1 MHLEGTHT
9 IKASPQAIW
18 KVILDPDILA
28 RVTPGIKS
36 LEATEEDKYKAVS
49 EVKLGPVS
57 GRFTGDM
64 QVADKVE
71 NESFVLKMKQN
82 SRIGNVSAEGK
93 ISFSPSAENETE
105 IVFAGDAKLSG
116 TLARTG
122 QRVLSGVANTLT
134 RQFFEALEQ
143 EVTSAGERDAA
154 AAAAHSATE
163 EPAHTVAPAPEPSP
177 VTDPASQEVT
187 AASSHSTPAEVTATA
202 TQTATAASSTH
213 QNEQPEEGLKSRGFF
228 AGIGRFFK
236 NLFSSSN

>member
-18 KVILDPDILA
+18 KVILDPETLA

-36 LEATEEDKYKAVS
+36 LEATEEDKYKALS

-64 QVADKVE
+64 QVANKVE

-154 AAAAHSATE
+154 TAAAAQPVTE
-163 EPAHTVAPAPEPSP
+163 EPVQATTPEPEATPSS
-177 VTDPASQEVT
+177 VQEPAIQET
-187 AASSHSTPAEVTATA
+187 AAAASHSTETATA
-202 TQTATAASSTH
+202 TASSTKEEEG
-213 QNEQPEEGLKSRGFF
+213 EQLKEGLKSSGFF
-228 AGIGRFFK
+228 AGIGRFFR